1 MVLQGPEDTSGS
13 LGNQTPFEAR
23 ATYAGRLA
31 ASTEAQMVNPT
42 LITLVTSEPTLAE
55 LKEHSSC

>member
-42 LITLVTSEPTLAE
+42 LITLVIMNRHLLSW
-55 LKEHSSC
+55 KEHSSC